1 MLGPRSDFHA
11 WTAWDALVL
20 GMRPWAGEPH
30 ELHEAPAAGAGPGQ
44 PWPGARLG
52 ILACSLGFLRIP
64 IQS

>member
-30 ELHEAPAAGAGPGQ
+30 ELHEAPAAGASPGQ
-44 PWPGARLG
+44 RAARRPGLELG
-52 ILACSLGFLRIP
+52 SG
-64 IQS
+64 S